1 MIDKALNQYNSKMND
16 VSERFTSL
24 FAGNKEKLFRTV
36 TNVILT
42 IVVLAVFGC
51 FDFVTMEWDWYRIIT
66 YAFWTKVT
74 SKTIAAI
81 CCFNIGINFNWESA
95 LSVFYELKESMATYD
110 ALIKDKDD
118 EHFEYYVN
126 QIYNMDSKK
135 KAWIN
140 KINRAIYRLDLFSR
154 NKDKLLY
161 TSKIPEGVENYEE
174 KCEELALRKA
184 SNKYCI
190 KRAELEEL
198 KSEKYIQEN
207 LSSLSVRYSKVNPS
221 AFEMDIN
228 GKIADED
235 NKVTGSVNAGRA
247 KATGNVVWG
256 VVLIT
261 AVTSAIAI
269 SINQQEFVNNI
280 QAFWYYLL
288 STTVDIGLVAWNLF
302 RGTMACKSIIE
313 DQLHRPYVNRNKV
326 LKAFIAWKVNNNI
339 QPSKSFL
346 HIQELTAKPEI
357 PEKQEERIIEISRA
371 DLEKL
376 QAQGGN

>member
-1 MIDKALNQYNSKMND
+1 MINEALGTYNSKMND
-16 VSERFTSL
+16 LTGRFESL

-51 FDFVTMEWDWYRIIT
+51 FDFVNMEWDWMRIFT
-66 YAFWTKVT
+66 YAFWTKVS

-95 LSVFYELKESMATYD
+95 IAVFYELKESINMYET
-110 ALIKDKDD
+110 LIKDKDD

-126 QIYNMDSKK
+126 QVYNMESKR

-140 KINRAIYRLDLFSR
+140 MINRKIYFLDRFSR
-154 NKDKLLY
+154 NRDKLLY
-161 TSKIPEGVENYEE
+161 TSKIPENVENYEE
-174 KCEELALRKA
+174 KCAELEERKA
-184 SNKYCI
+184 NNKYCI
-190 KRAELEEL
+190 RRKELEEL
-198 KSEKYIQEN
+198 KSAQYIEDN
-207 LSSLSVRYSKVNPS
+207 LNSLSVKYSKVNPS

-235 NKVTGSVNAGRA
+235 NRVTGNVNAGRA

-261 AVTSAIAI
+261 AVTSAIVI
-269 SINQQEFVNNI
+269 SVNQQEFINNV

-288 STTVDIGLVAWNLF
+288 SATVDVGIVAWNLF

-313 DQLHRPYVNRNKV
+313 DQIHRPYVNRNKV
-326 LKAFIAWKVNNNI
+326 LKGFIAWKTNNNV

-346 HIQELTAKPEI
+346 HIQELMKKPE
-357 PEKQEERIIEISRA
+357 EEENVIEISRA
-371 DLEKL
+371 DLQRL
-376 QAQGGN
+376 QEGGNS

>member
-1 MIDKALNQYNSKMND
+1 MIKELGTTYNSKLNETTD
-16 VSERFTSL
+16 RFTSL
-24 FAGNKEKLFRTV
+24 FAGNKEKVFRTV

-51 FDFVTMEWDWYRIIT
+51 FDFVNMEWDWMRIFT
-66 YAFWTKVT
+66 YAFWTKVS

-95 LSVFYELKESMATYD
+95 ISVFYELKESIETYT

-126 QIYNMDSKK
+126 QVYNMESKK

-154 NKDKLLY
+154 NRDKLLY
-161 TSKIPEGVENYEE
+161 TSRIPLGVENYEE
-174 KCEELALRKA
+174 KCLDLEIRKKA
-184 SNKYCI
+184 NRYCV

-198 KSEKYIQEN
+198 KSEKYIAEN
-207 LSSLSVRYSKVNPS
+207 LNSLSVRYSKVNPS

-235 NKVTGSVNAGRA
+235 NKVTGNVNIGRT
-247 KATGNVVWG
+247 KATANVVWG

-261 AVTSAIAI
+261 AVMSALVI
-269 SINQQEFVNNI
+269 SINQQQFVNQM

-288 STTVDIGLVAWNLF
+288 STTVDIGIVAWNLF

-326 LKAFIAWKVNNNI
+326 LKAFIAWKINNNI
-339 QPSKSFL
+339 QPSKSFVR
-346 HIQELTAKPEI
+346 IQELTKKPEA
-357 PEKQEERIIEISRA
+357 EENVIEISRA

-376 QAQGGN
+376 QIEGGN

>member
-1 MIDKALNQYNSKMND
+1 MIEKQLTQYNNKMND
-16 VSERFTSL
+16 VTDRFTSL

-51 FDFVTMEWDWYRIIT
+51 FDFVTMEWDWMRIFT
-66 YAFWTKVT
+66 YAFWTKVS

-95 LSVFYELKESMATYD
+95 ISVFYELKESIATYS

-126 QIYNMDSKK
+126 QIYNMNSKR

-161 TSKIPEGVENYEE
+161 TSKIPASAENYEE
-174 KCEELALRKA
+174 KCKELEYRK
-184 SNKYCI
+184 SHNRYCI
-190 KRAELEEL
+190 KRKELEEL
-198 KSEKYIQEN
+198 KSEQYINDN
-207 LSSLSVRYSKVNPS
+207 LDSLSVRYSKVNPS

-228 GKIADED
+228 GKITDED
-235 NKVTGSVNAGRA
+235 NKVTGNVNAGRA

-261 AVTSAIAI
+261 AVTSAIVI
-269 SINQQEFVNNI
+269 SINQQQFVNQM
-280 QAFWYYLL
+280 QAFWYYLM
-288 STTVDIGLVAWNLF
+288 STTVDIGIVAWNLF

-326 LKAFIAWKVNNNI
+326 LKAFITWKVNNNI
-339 QPSKSFL
+339 QPSKSHL
-346 HIQELTAKPEI
+346 RIQELTAKPEE
-357 PEKQEERIIEISRA
+357 PQVEENIIEISRK

-376 QAQGGN
+376 QIEGGN